1 MRSEDE
7 KGCEGGDGLA
17 EKGARRLEW
26 ARDHMPVLG
35 RVRRRLA
42 TEGSLKGVRVGMAL
56 HVEAKTGQLALAL
69 VEAGAEVRLASCNP
83 LSTDDS
89 VATALRER
97 SSLPVFARRG
107 EGREEYYRNL
117 DSVLDMR
124 PNVAVDD
131 GGDLVNILHTRRRD
145 LLADVWGGCEETT
158 TGVVRLRA
166 MARDGALE
174 YPVMDVNDALMKHMF
189 DNRYGTGQSTLDGVM
204 AATNLLLAGKR
215 VVVAGYG
222 WCGRGIA
229 MRCRGMGA
237 LVTVSEVDPVRAV
250 EALMDGMDV
259 APMREAIAN
268 ADLVVTATGC
278 AGVVGAEDLKV
289 AKDGVVL
296 ANAGHFNVEVDQ
308 TALAG
313 MARETKRVREDVV
326 RYTLADGRRLDLV
339 AEGRLVN
346 LAVGQGH
353 PVEIMDLSFA
363 LQALAVEHI
372 VRNRGR
378 LEPRVHP
385 LPAAFDDEVAR
396 AFLEARGARIDAL
409 TQSQRDYLG
418 GWRGGT

>member
-1 MRSEDE
+1 MRPVEDE
-7 KGCEGGDGLA
+7 GCEGHGDLL
-17 EKGARRLEW
+17 ERGARRLEW

-35 RVRRRLA
+35 RVRRRLSK
-42 TEGSLKGVRVGMAL
+42 EGALRGVRVGMAL

-69 VEAGAEVRLASCNP
+69 AEAGADVRLASCNP

-89 VATALRER
+89 VATALRESR
-97 SSLPVFARRG
+97 SLPVFARRG
-107 EGREEYYRNL
+107 EGHDEYYRNL

-124 PNVAVDD
+124 PNVVVDD
-131 GGDLVNILHTRRRD
+131 GGDLTQILHTRRRD

-166 MARDGALE
+166 MAREGALA
-174 YPVMDVNDALMKHMF
+174 YAVMDVNDAMMKHMF
-189 DNRYGTGQSTLDGVM
+189 DNRYGTGQSTLDGIM

-259 APMREAIAN
+259 APMREAIAH
-268 ADLVVTATGC
+268 ADIVVTATGC

-308 TALAG
+308 AALAG
-313 MARETKRVREDVV
+313 MARETRQVRENVV

-346 LAVGQGH
+346 LAAGQGH

-363 LQALAVEHI
+363 LQALAVEHV

-396 AFLEARGARIDAL
+396 AFLEARSARIDAL
-409 TQSQRDYLG
+409 NQSQRDYLG
-418 GWRGGT
+418 GWREGT

>member
-1 MRSEDE
+1 MRPADE
-7 KGCEGGDGLA
+7 EGCEGQEGLA
-17 EKGARRLEW
+17 DKGARRLEW

-35 RVRRRLA
+35 RVRKRLA
-42 TEGSLKGVRVGMAL
+42 EEGSLKGVRVGMAL
-56 HVEAKTGQLALAL
+56 HVEAKTGQLAIALA
-69 VEAGAEVRLASCNP
+69 EAGAEVRLASCNP

-97 SSLPVFARRG
+97 RSMPVFARRG
-107 EGREEYYRNL
+107 EGRDEYYRNL
-117 DSVLDMR
+117 DSVLEMR

-131 GGDLVNILHTRRRD
+131 GGDLTLMLHTRRRD

-166 MARDGALE
+166 MAREGALS

-189 DNRYGTGQSTLDGVM
+189 DNRYGTGQSTLDGIM

-215 VVVAGYG
+215 VLIAGYG

-229 MRCRGMGA
+229 MRARGMGA

-259 APMREAIAN
+259 APMREAIAT

-278 AGVVGAEDLKV
+278 AGVVGAEDLRL
-289 AKDGVVL
+289 ARDGVVL
-296 ANAGHFNVEVDQ
+296 ANAGHFDVEVDRA
-308 TALAG
+308 ALEG
-313 MARETKRVREDVV
+313 MARERRQVREDVV
-326 RYTLADGRRLDLV
+326 RYTLPDGRRLDLV

-363 LQALAVEHI
+363 LQALAVEHV

-378 LEPRVHP
+378 LEARVHP

-396 AFLEARGARIDAL
+396 AFLESRGARIDAL
-409 TQSQRDYLG
+409 TQSQRSYLD
-418 GWRGGT
+418 GWREGT

>member
-1 MRSEDE
+1 MRVEDE
-7 KGCEGGDGLA
+7 GCEGAEGLA
-17 EKGARRLEW
+17 DRGQRRLAW
-26 ARDHMPVLG
+26 ARDHMPVLAG
-35 RVRRRLA
+35 VRRRLA
-42 TEGSLKGVRVGMAL
+42 REGALKGVRVGMAL
-56 HVEAKTGQLALAL
+56 HVEAKTGTLALAL

-89 VATALRER
+89 VAIALRER
-97 SSLPVFARRG
+97 HSLPTFARRG
-107 EGREEYYRNL
+107 EAQEEYYSNL
-117 DSVLDMR
+117 DKVLDMR
-124 PNVAVDD
+124 PQVVVDD
-131 GGDLVNILHTRRRD
+131 GGDLTTIVHTRRRD
-145 LLADVWGGCEETT
+145 LLEGIWGGCEETT

-166 MARDGALE
+166 MAKEGALA

-204 AATNLLLAGKR
+204 TATNLLLAGRR

-229 MRCRGMGA
+229 MRARGMGA
-237 LVTVSEVDPVRAV
+237 RVTVTEVDPVRAT

-259 APMREAIAN
+259 GPMVDAIAH

-278 AGVVGAEDLKV
+278 AGVVGAEALGR

-296 ANAGHFNVEVDQ
+296 ANAGHFNVEVDID
-308 TALAG
+308 ALRG
-313 MARETKRVREDVV
+313 MAKAAERVREDVV
-326 RYTLADGRRLDLV
+326 RYTLPDGRRLDLV

-363 LQALAVEHI
+363 LQALSVAHI
-372 VRNRGR
+372 VANRGA

-385 LPAAFDDEVAR
+385 LPAEFDAEVAR
-396 AFLEARGARIDAL
+396 AFLDAGGVRIDSL
-409 TQSQRDYLG
+409 TAAQRTYLS
-418 GWRGGT
+418 GWRDGT

>member
-308 TALAG
+308 TALVG